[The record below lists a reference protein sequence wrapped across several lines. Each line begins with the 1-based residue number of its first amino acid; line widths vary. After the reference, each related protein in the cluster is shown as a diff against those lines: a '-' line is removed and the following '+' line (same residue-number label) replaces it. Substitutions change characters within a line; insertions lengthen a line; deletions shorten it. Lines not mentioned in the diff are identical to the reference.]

1 MFGLP
6 KLLEQDVMQSTLF
19 TVISL
24 TYYPSEN
31 YLNIQNRALDVIIQS
46 KFCLVMPMTQIT
58 LENVDYNVDCFE
70 NAFNSQKKLNVQLL
84 IHFSNRF
91 SITILQ
97 YTKVLIGRSSNNCLN
112 FALGTSFF

>member
-70 NAFNSQKKLNVQLL
+70 NAFNSQKKIECSTVDSLLKQVFYNYTAVHKGFDREKFKQLL
-84 IHFSNRF
+84 ELCARD
-91 SITILQ
+91 
-97 YTKVLIGRSSNNCLN
+97 
-112 FALGTSFF
+112 